1 MAVEDR
7 GEATTVTIRYFQLGQ
22 NAFIYIQKSQ
32 VKYTYILLTFDARVN
47 GSHAR
52 VVVVSCV
59 RRRRACTGAR
69 ASLPRCNC

>member
-52 VVVVSCV
+52 VVVVFL
-59 RRRRACTGAR
+59 RAETARVHRGTGI
-69 ASLPRCNC
+69 SPSV